1 MLRFKGDF
9 SILIKNGYRINVNNS
24 YLFKVVDKNDA
35 IFVDIQNRQ
44 IIVEGDIY
52 SDEVIKELK
61 NIKKYCEERK

>member
-9 SILIKNGYRINVNNS
+9 SILIKNGYRISVNNS

-35 IFVDIQNRQ
+35 IFIDIQNRQ

-61 NIKKYCEERK
+61 SIKKYCEERK